1 MHIFFI
7 KKLIKALLLRQLV
20 SGKQVHLREICQ
32 PSLIKHLLCARKC
45 DKNFVCSILLILHSN
60 PWISGHCMSLSSH
73 FGEVASEAQR
83 GCVYLLSR
91 VQLFVNCQAPL
102 SMKFSRQEYWSGLS
116 FPTPGDLPYPR
127 IKPVSLKS
135 PALAGRFFTTVLP
148 GKSLSPIKSA
158 GGKWEGRLFC
168 SFGSKAKFF
177 DRFHTAFLGLEG
189 SSHGLAQPK
198 THPHLTY
205 IVIVI
210 VKTAESCPT
219 LCDSMDYTVHGILQA
234 RILE

>member
-32 PSLIKHLLCARKC
+32 PSFIKHLLCARKC

-148 GKSLSPIKSA
+148 GKSLLSLQVVS
-158 GGKWEGRLFC
+158 GREGCFVHLAQKL
-168 SFGSKAKFF
+168 SSLP
-177 DRFHTAFLGLEG
+177 DSTQPSWGLR
-189 SSHGLAQPK
+189 GLAMAWHSQR
-198 THPHLTY
+198 L
-205 IVIVI
+205 ILI
-210 VKTAESCPT
+210 SPT
-219 LCDSMDYTVHGILQA
+219 LSLS
-234 RILE
+234 L